1 LCGNQIYIF
10 GGEASPE
17 TQFQDLWC
25 LDANEV
31 WREIVVKSNK
41 NPPPR
46 RYASMSSH
54 LEYLYLF
61 GGRNDSTRFNDLWQ
75 FNTLTLRWKLIEHKG
90 DIPNPRASQTSIVN
104 ANSMWIYGGNKF
116 FLNSS

>member
-1 LCGNQIYIF
+1 
-10 GGEASPE
+10 
-17 TQFQDLWC
+17 
-25 LDANEV
+25 
-31 WREIVVKSNK
+31 VKSNK